1 MSRLE
6 APAYDC
12 HPSLEDG
19 DDMVI
24 AYALMDLVEIKN
36 SGAALSKDALN
47 NLNAIILI
55 AKSMRGELQ

>member
-6 APAYDC
+6 GNDFDYR
-12 HPSLEDG
+12 PSLAAS

-24 AYALMDLVEIKN
+24 AYALMELVEIKN
-36 SGAALSKDALN
+36 SGASLSKDALN